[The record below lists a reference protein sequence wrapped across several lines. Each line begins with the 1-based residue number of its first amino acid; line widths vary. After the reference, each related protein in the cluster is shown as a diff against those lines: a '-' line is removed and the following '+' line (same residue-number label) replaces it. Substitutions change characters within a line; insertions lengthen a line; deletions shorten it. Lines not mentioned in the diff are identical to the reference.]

1 MNRGLDV
8 RVSVHR

>member
-1 MNRGLDV
+1 MQVFNV